1 MGKKKQEP
9 VDPNNLKPEDM
20 LKFEIAAELGL
31 ADKVVAGG
39 WRCLTAKESG
49 RIGGLI
55 TRKKREMA
63 GQKGKN
69 QTLKDEKSYNIGRT
83 TQDGGNKVKIA
94 LICFTENGFQMEKRL
109 VKLLEAEGHGP
120 CPWVSGRYA
129 MQAASLLS
137 LIHI

>member
-9 VDPNNLKPEDM
+9 VDPNNLKPEDV

-69 QTLKDEKSYNIGRT
+69 QTLGLFPCSIRTLEYRRRTMDE
-83 TQDGGNKVKIA
+83 GNKQLA
-94 LICFTENGFQMEKRL
+94 L
-109 VKLLEAEGHGP
+109 
-120 CPWVSGRYA
+120 YA
-129 MQAASLLS
+129 
-137 LIHI
+137 